1 MFNRMFSTVK
11 KRIPFGPLFQGL
23 IADPQAK
30 HYHRMKSSVWLYLY
44 LIAFSNLRSG
54 KLIARLSDIA
64 ADMGLPEET
73 LGSWLGHLKKRHYVD
88 VEKQGNALLF
98 KIMKWQ
104 NISSEFETKASVETI
119 KTQSAKK
126 SKISEPV
133 AHELPLPNN
142 SSQLANYIANLLNE
156 PTYQAAF
163 ESICR
168 LYPQNI
174 IQKALM
180 ETKEIPSEKIKK
192 SRGAL
197 FLYLVKKYAQQEK
210 SPIGN

>member
-1 MFNRMFSTVK
+1 MIVTTK

-30 HYHRMKSSVWLYLY
+30 HYNRMKGSVWLYLY

-54 KLIARLSDIA
+54 KLIARLSNIA

-73 LGSWLGHLKKRHYVD
+73 LRSWLGHLRKWHYVD
-88 VEKQGNALLF
+88 VEKQGDALLF

-104 NISSEFETKASVETI
+104 NISSELETKALVETS
-119 KTQSAKK
+119 KTQPAKK
-126 SKISEPV
+126 SKISQPV
-133 AHELPLPNN
+133 AQELPLPNN
-142 SSQLANYIANLLNE
+142 SAQLANYIANLLNE
-156 PTYQAAF
+156 PTYQTAF
-163 ESICR
+163 ETLCR

-174 IQKALM
+174 IQKALL
-180 ETKEIPSEKIKK
+180 ETREIPSEKIKK

-197 FLYLVKKYAQQEK
+197 FIYLVKKYAQQEK